1 MSKVHSTATWEQNK
15 EALSLP
21 GKAAMCTKIA
31 ANFSEKHQA
40 YGDIEAGIES
50 IELFDI
56 KPGYVLTINPGES
69 RNQNG
74 FGPWKRLPNEDRSN
88 KAAKARAA
96 CLAALK
102 ERLLE
107 RANIIQRRL
116 DEENSALSKKQANFQ
131 RSRDHMEG
139 ADEAFEKFCSEA
151 MFRISILE
159 QRLSRHEESALS
171 KYAALDQKLR
181 QDPRL
186 EILTS

>member
-1 MSKVHSTATWEQNK
+1 MEEEEEVEEVKDERYVEYLSPFLQQCKDSKD
-15 EALSLP
+15 P
-21 GKAAMCTKIA
+21 
-31 ANFSEKHQA
+31 
-40 YGDIEAGIES
+40 
-50 IELFDI
+50 
-56 KPGYVLTINPGES
+56 S
-69 RNQNG
+69 R
-74 FGPWKRLPNEDRSN
+74 EE
-88 KAAKARAA
+88 AAKARAA